1 MMIIS
6 LYIITAIVLSA
17 FFYVMTIQ
25 KTSEIGI
32 LKAIGITTKLID
44 IIDFTNF
51 NDYIY
56 RCSYSRSSYF
66 AHQSNLPVS
75 MPFHI
80 DMHNIIIV
88 LVIFMIVG
96 LIGTSLSFIKLIKID
111 PIEAIGGGQ

>member
-32 LKAIGITTKLID
+32 LKAIGILQSLLTSH
-44 IIDFTNF
+44 FTNF

-66 AHQSNLPVS
+66 ASVKFTCIYAIPY
-75 MPFHI
+75 